1 MDQVHPNP
9 RLCDACTQTRK
20 AAHPAAYLMSSVLP
34 CVGLVPSRGGCQ
46 DGTKHARDL
55 QGEMFAK
62 SLPIPGGA
70 GGTESHLPRQ
80 ETQEMRVQSPGWEDP
95 PEKEMATHSSILASR
110 IPWTEEPGRLLSWGG
125 KELGTAECSF
135 HHKQYCLNIGRRNF
149 E

>member
-95 PEKEMATHSSILASR
+95 LEKEMATHSVIRVWDIS
-110 IPWTEEPGRLLSWGG
+110 WTEELGRLWSMGLQRVGHG
-125 KELGTAECSF
+125 
-135 HHKQYCLNIGRRNF
+135 
-149 E
+149 